1 MNYESDIFLKDE
13 GDIMTVCFQ
22 TPKALKVIQSEKREE
37 VKSLIYGGDTY
48 KKMDIFKSKQ
58 NKNQMIVFAVSH
70 SLTIDNDL
78 DFDTDLDS

>member
-48 KKMDIFKSKQ
+48 IQ
-58 NKNQMIVFAVSH
+58 IQTN
-70 SLTIDNDL
+70 
-78 DFDTDLDS
+78 